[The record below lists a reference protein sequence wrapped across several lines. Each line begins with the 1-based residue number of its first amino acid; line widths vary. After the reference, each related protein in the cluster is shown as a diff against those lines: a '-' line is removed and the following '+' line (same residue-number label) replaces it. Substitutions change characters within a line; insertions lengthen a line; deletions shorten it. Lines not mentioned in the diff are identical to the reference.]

1 MYYENGMGTVKDNIS
16 RYHMQE
22 LTNSPWWGK
31 RDS

>member
-1 MYYENGMGTVKDNIS
+1 MYYENGMGTVKDIS